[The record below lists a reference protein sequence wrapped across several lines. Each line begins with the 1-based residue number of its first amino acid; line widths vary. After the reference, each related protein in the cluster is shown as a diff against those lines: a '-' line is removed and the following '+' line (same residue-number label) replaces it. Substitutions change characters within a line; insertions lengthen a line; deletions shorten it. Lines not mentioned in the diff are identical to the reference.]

1 MTAGSP
7 QGRRD
12 VTVGQDRTAARET
25 TVDKPEQEAA
35 R

>member
-1 MTAGSP
+1 MTAGESA
-7 QGRRD
+7 REARM
-12 VTVGQDRTAARET
+12 TVGQDRTAARET